1 MTGSSPEIRLSLK
14 NCVDYRYE
22 WVRVVAIVFCL
33 VAFCYIVA
41 SRYPKVVQ
49 AVTYDPDTQ
58 AGSSPPLELRARSGR
73 TTR

>member
-1 MTGSSPEIRLSLK
+1 MSK
-14 NCVDYRYE
+14 RYE
-22 WVRVVAIVFCL
+22 WVPVIAIVFGL
-33 VAFCYIVA
+33 VVFCYIVA
-41 SRYPKVVQ
+41 SRYPNVVQ